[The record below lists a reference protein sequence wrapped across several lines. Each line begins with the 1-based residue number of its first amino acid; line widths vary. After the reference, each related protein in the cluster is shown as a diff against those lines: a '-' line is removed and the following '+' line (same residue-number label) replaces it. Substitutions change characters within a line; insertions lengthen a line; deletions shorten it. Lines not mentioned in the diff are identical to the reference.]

1 LRRTGRDTIGIYNLT
16 GEFTMYKNHV
26 GVVLLIGTIFAIGA
40 CDKEPA
46 QQAQQAVMQEQAATP
61 VVSDAGEA
69 ASAASANVSRTAFW
83 GDTHLHTSYSP
94 DAFLMGNQTA
104 DPDTA
109 YRYAKGL
116 PVVHPY
122 HKARIEIE
130 TPLDFLVV
138 SDHGEFMGVIPNILR
153 DNPIVANTETGKRYK
168 QMFAEGNSLEV
179 FGELIAQINNVTP
192 VNPELGSDEIS
203 RSVWGEIMAAADRH
217 NEPGKFTAF
226 MGWEWSSTPGGA
238 NLHRVLIMREGKE
251 KGEQFIPYTALDS
264 DKPEDLWKWLDNT
277 SAKVGANFIA
287 IPHNSNISQGLMF
300 PLQDSDGNLITREYA
315 DTRMKWEPIVE
326 MTQIKGDSET
336 HPNLSPTDEFA
347 DYETYDHL
355 ISAEGA
361 EARNLFSD
369 GFLGQL
375 SEEDRELAMQNQQ
388 HVAKAGDYARSAL
401 KRGLLVEDRIGA
413 NPYKFGMIGSTDSHT
428 AMASAEEN
436 NFHGKMA
443 IDSTPGTKKADII
456 PGTPGWDMGAAGLVA
471 VYAEENTR
479 ESLFDAMKRKEVYAT
494 TGPRIQLRFFGG
506 WEYSAS
512 DADGKDMVAAGYD
525 KGVPMG
531 GDLTMAPQ
539 GKSPAF
545 IISAMKD
552 PVEANLDRIQ
562 IVKGWL
568 DKEGTPQEKV
578 FNVAMSDGRTVGA
591 DGKVPPVGNTVDI
604 KTGKYSNSIGDAQLA
619 TVWTDPE
626 FDVSVRAFYYV
637 RVLQI
642 PTPRHT
648 LFDTIALG
656 IDPEESGNP
665 TTIQERAYSSPI
677 WYTP

>member
-1 LRRTGRDTIGIYNLT
+1 MRSANLIL
-16 GEFTMYKNHV
+16 V
-26 GVVLLIGTIFAIGA
+26 AIPLIFITA
-40 CDKEPA
+40 CDKKEEK
-46 QQAQQAVMQEQAATP
+46 QAQAPAETKQVVTP
-61 VVSDAGEA
+61 AKAIAELPP
-69 ASAASANVSRTAFW
+69 ANPLKNVYW

-109 YRYAKGL
+109 YHYAKGL

-122 HKARIEIE
+122 HRARIQIH

-138 SDHGEFMGVIPNILR
+138 SDHGEFMGVIPNILK
-153 DNPIVANTETGKRYK
+153 DNPVVANTETGKRYK
-168 QMFAEGNSLEV
+168 KMFAEGKSIEV
-179 FGELIAQINNVTP
+179 FGELIAQVNKVAPINP
-192 VNPELGSDEIS
+192 DLGNEEVS

-238 NLHRVLIMREGKE
+238 NLHRVVVMREGKE
-251 KGEQFIPYTALDS
+251 KGEQFIPYTSLDS

-277 SAKVGANFIA
+277 TAKTGANFIA

-300 PLQDSDGNLITREYA
+300 PLQDSEGNVISKEYA
-315 DTRMKWEPIVE
+315 ATRMKWEPLVE

-355 ISAEGA
+355 IAVEGA
-361 EARNLFSD
+361 EARNMFTD

-375 SEEDRELAMQNQQ
+375 SEQDRELILKNKQ

-401 KRGLLVEDRIGA
+401 KRGLVIEDRIGA

-428 AMASAEEN
+428 AMASAEET

-443 IDSTPGTKKADII
+443 IDSTPETKLKDVI

-471 VYAEENTR
+471 VYAEQNTR
-479 ESLFDAMKRKEVYAT
+479 ESLFAAMQRKEVYAT

-506 WEYSAS
+506 WDYLPSDVSAN
-512 DADGKDMVAAGYD
+512 DMIAIGYK

-531 GDLTMAPQ
+531 SDLSNAPA
-539 GKSPAF
+539 GKAPSF
-545 IISAMKD
+545 MITAMKD
-552 PVEANLDRIQ
+552 PVDANLDRVQ
-562 IVKGWL
+562 VVKGWV
-568 DKEGTPQEKV
+568 DKEGNPHEKV
-578 FNVAMSDGRTVGA
+578 FDVALADGRTVGA
-591 DGKVPPVGNTVDI
+591 DGKVAPVGNTVDL
-604 KTGKYSNSIGDAQLA
+604 KTGKYTNSIGDAQLA

-626 FDVSVRAFYYV
+626 FDPGLSAFYYV

-656 IDPEESGNP
+656 IDPKESGNP
-665 TTIQERAYSSPI
+665 ATIQERAYSSPI
-677 WYTP
+677 WYKP

>member
-1 LRRTGRDTIGIYNLT
+1 MRGIKIL
-16 GEFTMYKNHV
+16 FV
-26 GVVLLIGTIFAIGA
+26 IFPILIISA
-40 CDKEPA
+40 CDKKEEQTKAPVETKQVEAPA
-46 QQAQQAVMQEQAATP
+46 KQAVALP
-61 VVSDAGEA
+61 
-69 ASAASANVSRTAFW
+69 ANPLKNVYW

-122 HKARIEIE
+122 HKARIQIH

-138 SDHGEFMGVIPNILR
+138 SDHGEFMGVIPNILK

-168 QMFAEGNSLEV
+168 KMFAEGKSIDV
-179 FGELIAQINNVTP
+179 FGELIGQINGVTP
-192 VNPELGSDEIS
+192 VNPELSNEEIS
-203 RSVWGEIMAAADRH
+203 RSVWGEIMAASDRH

-238 NLHRVLIMREGKE
+238 NLHRVVVMKEGKE

-277 SAKVGANFIA
+277 SSKTGANFLA

-300 PLQDSDGNLITREYA
+300 PLQDSEGKLISKEYA
-315 DTRMKWEPIVE
+315 TTRMKYEPIVE

-355 ISAEGA
+355 ISVEGA
-361 EARNLFSD
+361 ETKNMFSD

-375 SEEDRELAMQNQQ
+375 SAQDREHILKNKKQ
-388 HVAKAGDYARSAL
+388 VAKVGDYARSAL
-401 KRGLLVEDRIGA
+401 KRGLAAEDRIGV

-428 AMASAEEN
+428 AMASAEED

-443 IDSTPGTKKADII
+443 LDSTPGTKKEDII

-471 VYAEENTR
+471 VYAEQNTR
-479 ESLFDAMKRKEVYAT
+479 ASIFDAMQSKEVYAT

-506 WEYSAS
+506 WDYLASDVSAS
-512 DADGKDMVAAGYD
+512 DMIAIGYK

-531 GDLTMAPQ
+531 GDLNKAPAN
-539 GKSPAF
+539 KSPSF
-545 IISAMKD
+545 MISAIKD
-552 PVEANLDRIQ
+552 PVDANLDRVQ
-562 IVKGWL
+562 VVKGWL
-568 DKEGTPQEKV
+568 DKEGKPQEKV
-578 FNVAMSDGRTVGA
+578 FNVALADGRTVGA
-591 DGKVPPVGNTVDI
+591 DGKAPAVGNTVDL
-604 KTGKYSNSIGDAQLA
+604 KTGKYTNTIGDTQLA
-619 TVWTDPE
+619 TLWTDPE
-626 FDVSVRAFYYV
+626 FDASVRAFYYV

-648 LFDTIALG
+648 LFDTLALG
-656 IDPEESGNP
+656 VDPKESGNP
-665 TTIQERAYSSPI
+665 ATIQERAYSSPI

>member
-1 LRRTGRDTIGIYNLT
+1 MRSVNII
-16 GEFTMYKNHV
+16 
-26 GVVLLIGTIFAIGA
+26 LIVISFIFISA
-40 CDKEPA
+40 CDKKEEKQTQAPA
-46 QQAQQAVMQEQAATP
+46 QSKQ
-61 VVSDAGEA
+61 VV
-69 ASAASANVSRTAFW
+69 ASVESTADLPPANPLKNVYW

-109 YRYAKGL
+109 YHYAKGL
-116 PVVHPY
+116 PVIHPY
-122 HKARIEIE
+122 HRARIQIG

-138 SDHGEFMGVIPNILR
+138 SDHGEFMGVIPNILKG
-153 DNPIVANTETGKRYK
+153 NPLVANTETGKRYK
-168 QMFAEGNSLEV
+168 QMFADGKAIEV
-179 FGELIAQINNVTP
+179 FGELIAQINKVTP
-192 VNPELGSDEIS
+192 INPDLGNEEVS
-203 RSVWGEIMAAADRH
+203 RSVWGEIMSAADRH

-238 NLHRVLIMREGKE
+238 NLHRVVVMREGKE
-251 KGEQFIPYTALDS
+251 KGEQFIPYTSLDS

-277 SAKVGANFIA
+277 TAKTGANFIA

-300 PLQDSDGNLITREYA
+300 PLQDSEGNVISKEYA
-315 DTRMKWEPIVE
+315 DTRMKWEPLVE

-355 ISAEGA
+355 ITTEGA
-361 EARNLFSD
+361 EARNMFTD

-375 SEEDRELAMQNQQ
+375 SAQDRELVLKNKQQ
-388 HVAKAGDYARSAL
+388 IAKVGDYARSAL
-401 KRGLLVEDRIGA
+401 KRGLVIEDRIGV

-428 AMASAEEN
+428 GMASAEEN

-443 IDSTPGTKKADII
+443 IDSTPETKAKDVI

-471 VYAEENTR
+471 VYAEQNTR
-479 ESLFDAMKRKEVYAT
+479 ESLFDAMQRKEVYAT

-506 WEYSAS
+506 WEFLPSDVSAS
-512 DADGKDMVAAGYD
+512 DMVAIGYK

-531 GDLTMAPQ
+531 SDLSKAPA
-539 GKSPAF
+539 GKAPSFMIA
-545 IISAMKD
+545 AMKD
-552 PVEANLDRIQ
+552 PVDANLDRVQ
-562 IVKGWL
+562 VVKGWL
-568 DKEGTPQEKV
+568 DKDGKPQEKV
-578 FNVAMSDGRTVGA
+578 FNVALADGRTVGA
-591 DGKVPPVGNTVDI
+591 DGKVTPVGNTVDL
-604 KTGKYSNSIGDAQLA
+604 KTGKYTNSIGDAQLA

-626 FDVSVRAFYYV
+626 FDPGLRAFYYV

-656 IDPEESGNP
+656 IDPKESGNP
-665 TTIQERAYSSPI
+665 ATIQERAYSSPV

>member
-1 LRRTGRDTIGIYNLT
+1 MRSANLIL
-16 GEFTMYKNHV
+16 V
-26 GVVLLIGTIFAIGA
+26 AIPLIFITA
-40 CDKEPA
+40 CDKKEEK
-46 QQAQQAVMQEQAATP
+46 QAQAPAETKQVVTP
-61 VVSDAGEA
+61 AKAIAELPP
-69 ASAASANVSRTAFW
+69 ANPLKNVYW

-109 YRYAKGL
+109 YHYAKGL

-122 HKARIEIE
+122 HRARIQIH

-138 SDHGEFMGVIPNILR
+138 SDHGEFMGVIPNILK
-153 DNPIVANTETGKRYK
+153 DNPVVANTETGKRYK
-168 QMFAEGNSLEV
+168 KMFAEGKSIEV
-179 FGELIAQINNVTP
+179 FGELIAQVNKVAPINP
-192 VNPELGSDEIS
+192 DLGNEEVS

-238 NLHRVLIMREGKE
+238 NLHRVVVMREGKE
-251 KGEQFIPYTALDS
+251 KGEQFIPYTSLDS

-277 SAKVGANFIA
+277 TAKTGANFIA

-300 PLQDSDGNLITREYA
+300 PLQDSEGNVISKEYA
-315 DTRMKWEPIVE
+315 ATRMKWEPLVE

-355 ISAEGA
+355 IAVEGA
-361 EARNLFSD
+361 EARNMFTD

-375 SEEDRELAMQNQQ
+375 SEQDRELILKNKQ

-401 KRGLLVEDRIGA
+401 KRGLVIEDRIGA

-428 AMASAEEN
+428 AMASAEET

-443 IDSTPGTKKADII
+443 IDSTPETKLKDVI

-471 VYAEENTR
+471 VYAEQNTR
-479 ESLFDAMKRKEVYAT
+479 ESLFAAMQRKEVYAT

-506 WEYSAS
+506 WDYLPSDVSAS
-512 DADGKDMVAAGYD
+512 DMVAIGYK

-531 GDLTMAPQ
+531 SDLSKAPA
-539 GKSPAF
+539 GKAPSF
-545 IISAMKD
+545 MITAMKD
-552 PVEANLDRIQ
+552 PVDANLDRVQ
-562 IVKGWL
+562 VVKGWV
-568 DKEGTPQEKV
+568 DKEGNPHEKV
-578 FNVAMSDGRTVGA
+578 FDVALADGRTVGT
-591 DGKVPPVGNTVDI
+591 DGKVTPVGNTVDL
-604 KTGKYSNSIGDAQLA
+604 KTGKYTNSIGDAQLA

-626 FDVSVRAFYYV
+626 FDPGLSAFYYV

-656 IDPEESGNP
+656 IDPKESGNP
-665 TTIQERAYSSPI
+665 ATIQERAYSSPI
-677 WYTP
+677 WYKP